1 MKTTLS
7 SEQMPE
13 GRSDGIRKNATPHVI
28 RLTPKVATAPV
39 RPVEDFSVEPAAES
53 EFLGHWQER
62 HAAVAAEDV
71 VPDMPEG
78 RDEEMTF
85 SQPEPAA
92 KSIRH
97 QTPRARTISSSARIA
112 YIGAFCGIVAVAGAF
127 GALTTVWA
135 RATIVV
141 KPRVDE
147 IMLRDIA
154 AVLDT
159 SAAKVQVPQRIIPA
173 EKLSFASTVTR
184 EFAATGRDS
193 SEPRARGAVKITNSF
208 NSSPQPLV
216 AGTRFATSGGALY
229 RLVKPVTV
237 PGAAISQGKLVPQS
251 IDAEAV
257 ADLAGEEGNMAGPL
271 ALTVP
276 GFKGTPKYEGFSA
289 SAPQGFAG
297 GSRGAS
303 FMITKDD
310 LARAEEETTKA
321 VFDELK
327 DEIGRTVPAGFSSPE
342 ALREIEITKVDAPAA
357 GTYQEKFTVT
367 ASAAGRALVFRPE
380 DAEEL
385 VKSFALEDVDSQEL
399 VAGSANLSYHART
412 IDFTKGRADVVV
424 NGTVQARAVI
434 SQDQLVALV
443 AGKKQGSISDA
454 LKSRPELKDY
464 TLSLFPPWRSSV
476 PGDTGKIRFVVE

>member
-1 MKTTLS
+1 MKTTTS
-7 SEQMPE
+7 SEQASE

-28 RLTPKVATAPV
+28 RLTPKVAVAPA
-39 RPVEDFSVEPAAES
+39 RPVEDFSPEPAAES

-62 HAAVAAEDV
+62 HAAAAAEDA
-71 VPDMPEG
+71 VPDMPED

-85 SQPEPAA
+85 SQPESVVNPA
-92 KSIRH
+92 RH
-97 QTPRARTISSSARIA
+97 GAPRTRTISSSARIA

-141 KPRVDE
+141 QPRVDE
-147 IMLRDIA
+147 IILRDIA

-159 SAAKVQVPQRIIPA
+159 SAAKVQIPRRIIPA
-173 EKLSFASTVTR
+173 EKLSFAKTVTR
-184 EFAATGRDS
+184 EFVATGRDS
-193 SEPRARGAVKITNSF
+193 GAARARGTVKITNSF
-208 NSSPQPLV
+208 SSSPQPLV
-216 AGTRFATSGGALY
+216 AGTRLATSGGALY

-237 PGAAISQGKLVPQS
+237 PGATTMQGKLVPQS
-251 IDAEAV
+251 IDAEAA
-257 ADLAGEEGNMAGPL
+257 ADIPGEEGNMAGPL
-271 ALTVP
+271 ALTIP
-276 GFKGTPKYEGFSA
+276 GFKGTPQYEGFSA
-289 SAPQGFAG
+289 SAPHGFAG

-303 FMITKDD
+303 SVITKDD
-310 LARAEEETTKA
+310 LKRAEEETTKA
-321 VFDELK
+321 AFDELK
-327 DEIGRTVPAGFSSPE
+327 DEIGRTIPAGFSSPE
-342 ALREIEITKVDAPAA
+342 ALREITITKVTAPAA
-357 GTYQEKFTVT
+357 GTVIEKFTVT
-367 ASAAGRALVFRPE
+367 ASAVGRALVFRPE

-385 VKSFALEDVDSQEL
+385 IKSFALEDMDSQEL

-412 IDFTKGRADVVV
+412 TDFAKGRADVVV

-434 SQDQLVALV
+434 SRDQLIALV
-443 AGKKQGSISDA
+443 AGKKQGSISDL